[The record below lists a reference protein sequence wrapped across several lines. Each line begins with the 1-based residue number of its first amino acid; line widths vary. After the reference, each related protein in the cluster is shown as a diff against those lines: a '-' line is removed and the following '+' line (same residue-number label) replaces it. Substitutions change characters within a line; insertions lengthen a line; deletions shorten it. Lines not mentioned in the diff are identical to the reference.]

1 MFFEREKGFGITT
14 DKKDKG
20 YSRWAKEKEIKEELE
35 CVQITQKN
43 SKAAGIPIILND
55 KEMWVDN
62 GEYHSLVIGATG
74 SGKTQTVILPMVYNL
89 AKATLKTIEQNDN
102 VGMFSICFDG
112 SEVSEFEKFLN
123 EFKDNATY
131 NKDFNVIL
139 LALSK
144 IIDKGALERF
154 FRNEGRMNDNVKA
167 LAIDSRKLRLYCL
180 RISDQILILGNGGV
194 KNTRTYQEDSK
205 LSGYVMDLQTFDKV
219 LLKAQKSGKVTIEKN
234 MITDIQSATFEI

>member
-1 MFFEREKGFGITT
+1 
-14 DKKDKG
+14 
-20 YSRWAKEKEIKEELE
+20 
-35 CVQITQKN
+35 
-43 SKAAGIPIILND
+43 
-55 KEMWVDN
+55 
-62 GEYHSLVIGATG
+62 
-74 SGKTQTVILPMVYNL
+74 
-89 AKATLKTIEQNDN
+89 
-102 VGMFSICFDG
+102 MFSICFDG
-112 SEVSEFEKFLN
+112 GEESEFEKFLN

-154 FRNEGRMNDNVKA
+154 FRNEGRMNDNVNA
-167 LAIDSRKLRLYCL
+167 LAIDARKLRLYCL

-194 KNTRTYQEDSK
+194 KTTRTYQEDSK

-219 LLKAQKSGKVTIEKN
+219 LIKAQKSGKVTIEKN

>member
-1 MFFEREKGFGITT
+1 MTT
-14 DKKDKG
+14 
-20 YSRWAKEKEIKEELE
+20 
-35 CVQITQKN
+35 T
-43 SKAAGIPIILND
+43 
-55 KEMWVDN
+55 
-62 GEYHSLVIGATG
+62 
-74 SGKTQTVILPMVYNL
+74 
-89 AKATLKTIEQNDN
+89 TLKIIEQNDN

-112 SEVSEFEKFLN
+112 HDLSEFEKFLN

-144 IIDKGALERF
+144 VIDKGALERF

-194 KNTRTYQEDSK
+194 KTTRTYQEDSK

-219 LLKAQKSGKVTIEKN
+219 LLNAQKSGKITIEKN
-234 MITDIQSATFEI
+234 MITDIQRVTFEI

>member
-1 MFFEREKGFGITT
+1 M
-14 DKKDKG
+14 
-20 YSRWAKEKEIKEELE
+20 
-35 CVQITQKN
+35 
-43 SKAAGIPIILND
+43 
-55 KEMWVDN
+55 
-62 GEYHSLVIGATG
+62 AT
-74 SGKTQTVILPMVYNL
+74 
-89 AKATLKTIEQNDN
+89 ATLKTIEQNDN

-234 MITDIQSATFEI
+234 MITDIQSATFEIEHQAYDTECFVQTVPCRYTRRTEG

>member
-1 MFFEREKGFGITT
+1 M
-14 DKKDKG
+14 
-20 YSRWAKEKEIKEELE
+20 
-35 CVQITQKN
+35 
-43 SKAAGIPIILND
+43 
-55 KEMWVDN
+55 
-62 GEYHSLVIGATG
+62 AT
-74 SGKTQTVILPMVYNL
+74 
-89 AKATLKTIEQNDN
+89 ATLKTIEQNDN

-112 SEVSEFEKFLN
+112 SEVSEFGKFLN

>member
-1 MFFEREKGFGITT
+1 
-14 DKKDKG
+14 
-20 YSRWAKEKEIKEELE
+20 
-35 CVQITQKN
+35 
-43 SKAAGIPIILND
+43 
-55 KEMWVDN
+55 
-62 GEYHSLVIGATG
+62 
-74 SGKTQTVILPMVYNL
+74 
-89 AKATLKTIEQNDN
+89 
-102 VGMFSICFDG
+102 MFSICFDG
-112 SEVSEFEKFLN
+112 SEESEFEKFLN

-131 NKDFNVIL
+131 NREFNVIL

-194 KNTRTYQEDSK
+194 KATRTYQEDSK
-205 LSGYVMDLQTFDKV
+205 LSGYVMDLQSFDKV

>member
-1 MFFEREKGFGITT
+1 MT
-14 DKKDKG
+14 
-20 YSRWAKEKEIKEELE
+20 A
-35 CVQITQKN
+35 
-43 SKAAGIPIILND
+43 
-55 KEMWVDN
+55 
-62 GEYHSLVIGATG
+62 
-74 SGKTQTVILPMVYNL
+74 
-89 AKATLKTIEQNDN
+89 ATLKMIEQNDN
-102 VGMFSICFDG
+102 VGLFSICFDG
-112 SEVSEFEKFLN
+112 SEISEFEKFLN

-194 KNTRTYQEDSK
+194 KNTRTYQENEK

-219 LLKAQKSGKVTIEKN
+219 LLKLQKSGKVTIERN
-234 MITDIQSATFEI
+234 VITDIESVTFEI

>member
-1 MFFEREKGFGITT
+1 
-14 DKKDKG
+14 
-20 YSRWAKEKEIKEELE
+20 
-35 CVQITQKN
+35 
-43 SKAAGIPIILND
+43 
-55 KEMWVDN
+55 
-62 GEYHSLVIGATG
+62 
-74 SGKTQTVILPMVYNL
+74 
-89 AKATLKTIEQNDN
+89 
-102 VGMFSICFDG
+102 MFSICFDG
-112 SEVSEFEKFLN
+112 SEESEFEKFLN

-154 FRNEGRMNDNVKA
+154 FRIEGRMNDNVKA

-194 KNTRTYQEDSK
+194 KTTRTYQEDSK

>member
-1 MFFEREKGFGITT
+1 M
-14 DKKDKG
+14 
-20 YSRWAKEKEIKEELE
+20 
-35 CVQITQKN
+35 
-43 SKAAGIPIILND
+43 
-55 KEMWVDN
+55 
-62 GEYHSLVIGATG
+62 AT
-74 SGKTQTVILPMVYNL
+74 
-89 AKATLKTIEQNDN
+89 ATLKTIEQNDN

-131 NKDFNVIL
+131 NKDFNIIL

-194 KNTRTYQEDSK
+194 KNTSTYQEDSK

>member
-1 MFFEREKGFGITT
+1 M
-14 DKKDKG
+14 
-20 YSRWAKEKEIKEELE
+20 
-35 CVQITQKN
+35 
-43 SKAAGIPIILND
+43 
-55 KEMWVDN
+55 
-62 GEYHSLVIGATG
+62 AT
-74 SGKTQTVILPMVYNL
+74 
-89 AKATLKTIEQNDN
+89 ATLKTIEQNDN

-194 KNTRTYQEDSK
+194 KNTHTYQEDSK

>member
-1 MFFEREKGFGITT
+1 M
-14 DKKDKG
+14 
-20 YSRWAKEKEIKEELE
+20 
-35 CVQITQKN
+35 
-43 SKAAGIPIILND
+43 
-55 KEMWVDN
+55 
-62 GEYHSLVIGATG
+62 
-74 SGKTQTVILPMVYNL
+74 
-89 AKATLKTIEQNDN
+89 AKATLKTIEQKDN

>member
-1 MFFEREKGFGITT
+1 MTT
-14 DKKDKG
+14 
-20 YSRWAKEKEIKEELE
+20 
-35 CVQITQKN
+35 T
-43 SKAAGIPIILND
+43 
-55 KEMWVDN
+55 
-62 GEYHSLVIGATG
+62 
-74 SGKTQTVILPMVYNL
+74 
-89 AKATLKTIEQNDN
+89 TLKIIEQNDN

-112 SEVSEFEKFLN
+112 HDLSEFEKFLN

>member
-1 MFFEREKGFGITT
+1 MT
-14 DKKDKG
+14 
-20 YSRWAKEKEIKEELE
+20 A
-35 CVQITQKN
+35 
-43 SKAAGIPIILND
+43 
-55 KEMWVDN
+55 
-62 GEYHSLVIGATG
+62 
-74 SGKTQTVILPMVYNL
+74 
-89 AKATLKTIEQNDN
+89 ATLKMIEQNDN
-102 VGMFSICFDG
+102 VGLLSICFDG
-112 SEVSEFEKFLN
+112 SEISEFEKFLN

-194 KNTRTYQEDSK
+194 KNTRTYQENEK

-219 LLKAQKSGKVTIEKN
+219 LLKLQKSGKVTIERN
-234 MITDIQSATFEI
+234 VITDIESVTFEI

>member
-1 MFFEREKGFGITT
+1 
-14 DKKDKG
+14 
-20 YSRWAKEKEIKEELE
+20 
-35 CVQITQKN
+35 
-43 SKAAGIPIILND
+43 
-55 KEMWVDN
+55 
-62 GEYHSLVIGATG
+62 
-74 SGKTQTVILPMVYNL
+74 
-89 AKATLKTIEQNDN
+89 
-102 VGMFSICFDG
+102 MFSICFDG
-112 SEVSEFEKFLN
+112 SEESEFEKFLN

-194 KNTRTYQEDSK
+194 KTTRTYQEDSR

>member
-1 MFFEREKGFGITT
+1 M
-14 DKKDKG
+14 
-20 YSRWAKEKEIKEELE
+20 
-35 CVQITQKN
+35 
-43 SKAAGIPIILND
+43 
-55 KEMWVDN
+55 
-62 GEYHSLVIGATG
+62 
-74 SGKTQTVILPMVYNL
+74 

>member
-1 MFFEREKGFGITT
+1 M
-14 DKKDKG
+14 
-20 YSRWAKEKEIKEELE
+20 
-35 CVQITQKN
+35 
-43 SKAAGIPIILND
+43 
-55 KEMWVDN
+55 
-62 GEYHSLVIGATG
+62 
-74 SGKTQTVILPMVYNL
+74 

-194 KNTRTYQEDSK
+194 KNTRTYQEDCK

>member
-1 MFFEREKGFGITT
+1 
-14 DKKDKG
+14 
-20 YSRWAKEKEIKEELE
+20 
-35 CVQITQKN
+35 
-43 SKAAGIPIILND
+43 
-55 KEMWVDN
+55 
-62 GEYHSLVIGATG
+62 
-74 SGKTQTVILPMVYNL
+74 
-89 AKATLKTIEQNDN
+89 
-102 VGMFSICFDG
+102 MFSICFDG
-112 SEVSEFEKFLN
+112 SEESEFEKFLN

-131 NKDFNVIL
+131 NREFNVIL

-180 RISDQILILGNGGV
+180 RISDQILILGNGVV
-194 KNTRTYQEDSK
+194 KTTRTYQEDSM
-205 LSGYVMDLQTFDKV
+205 LSGYVMDLQSFDKV